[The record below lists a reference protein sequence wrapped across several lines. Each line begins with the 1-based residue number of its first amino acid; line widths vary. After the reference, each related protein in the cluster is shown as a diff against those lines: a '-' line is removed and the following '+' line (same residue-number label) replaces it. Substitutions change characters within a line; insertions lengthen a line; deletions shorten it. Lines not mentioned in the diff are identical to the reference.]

1 MSRRFHVVAI
11 NRPSWTVGDERE
23 TERGRRMS
31 VATDDRLLTRKQA
44 AEVLGFQPQTLARWK
59 WEGRAD
65 RPPEVRVGNR
75 AVRYRASELS
85 KWIADRGE
93 NQTRNPRN

>member
-1 MSRRFHVVAI
+1 L
-11 NRPSWTVGDERE
+11 TVGDERE

-65 RPPEVRVGNR
+65 RPPEVRVGR

-85 KWIADRGE
+85 RWIADRGE
-93 NQTRNPRN
+93 QPTRTRNPRN

>member
-1 MSRRFHVVAI
+1 
-11 NRPSWTVGDERE
+11 
-23 TERGRRMS
+23 MS
-31 VATDDRLLTRKQA
+31 VVTDDRLLTRKQA

-59 WEGRAD
+59 WEGRED

-85 KWIADRGE
+85 RWIAERGE
-93 NQTRNPRN
+93 QPTRTRNPRN